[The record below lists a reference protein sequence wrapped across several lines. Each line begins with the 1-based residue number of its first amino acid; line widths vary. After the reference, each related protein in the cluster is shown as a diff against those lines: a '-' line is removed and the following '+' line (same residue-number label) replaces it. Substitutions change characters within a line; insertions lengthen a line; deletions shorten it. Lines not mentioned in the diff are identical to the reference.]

1 MKGHIEKRGNKYS
14 FVIDIGRD
22 PVTKKRK
29 QKRVSGFTSEKKAR
43 AAMNEMIVELNRGG
57 YVEPTTETLG
67 DYLDN
72 WLKHKRKRVVHSTY
86 LHYKG
91 NINNHIKPAIG
102 DIRVHELNARQV
114 QRFYDSFLDNKL
126 SERSVHHILVFY
138 QMH

>member
-72 WLKHKRKRVVHSTY
+72 WLEHKRKRVVHSTY
-86 LHYKG
+86 LHY
-91 NINNHIKPAIG
+91 
-102 DIRVHELNARQV
+102 
-114 QRFYDSFLDNKL
+114 
-126 SERSVHHILVFY
+126 
-138 QMH
+138 